1 MWEIHVVKD
10 ACRHCYFADDDVVS
24 KIAMPAC
31 LLSKYR
37 NRQFEFLPG
46 PQYNQARSPIAPT
59 LTWNR
64 ALFPKSA
71 KALDD
76 ARRAKEEQGR
86 KNQEASGRFPESPI
100 LQAEEGKKLAETYQ
114 EADHS
119 GRIKLLMGVTN
130 LFAERRAAAKDLGV
144 L

>member
-1 MWEIHVVKD
+1 MRAGIVISLMTLEC
-10 ACRHCYFADDDVVS
+10 ANDDVVS

-31 LLSKYR
+31 LLSKYG
-37 NRQFEFLPG
+37 NRQLEFLPG

-86 KNQEASGRFPESPI
+86 KFADAVAEASLLTE
-100 LQAEEGKKLAETYQ
+100 LAEIY
-114 EADHS
+114 
-119 GRIKLLMGVTN
+119 
-130 LFAERRAAAKDLGV
+130 
-144 L
+144 